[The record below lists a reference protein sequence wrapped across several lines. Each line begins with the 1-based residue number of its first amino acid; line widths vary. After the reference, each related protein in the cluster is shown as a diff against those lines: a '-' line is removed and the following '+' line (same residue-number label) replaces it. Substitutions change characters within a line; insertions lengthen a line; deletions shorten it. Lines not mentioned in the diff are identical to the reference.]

1 MSWHNAFHLEMKY
14 GLVNDPNG
22 LCRQDGKYQIFYQ
35 WNPDGCCHS
44 NKHWGYVQTED
55 FIHYSKPRIALS
67 PVDYFDKNG
76 CYSGSARIKDG
87 RMEIFYTANLKDE
100 QNVRHPRQILAVKN
114 PDGSFTK
121 EKIIIDDVP
130 QGYTA
135 HFRDPYLFTHSGRS
149 FMVLGAQ
156 RADLTGCCLIYEEI
170 DSEWQLRGELITAY
184 KDFGYMWECPNL
196 ITVDG
201 TDVLLFCPQG
211 LEAQGD
217 DYNNLYQS
225 GYIAGKFNPD
235 TLEFTHGEF
244 QELDRG
250 FDFYAPQVLQY
261 ENRRILF
268 GWIGMP
274 EREHE
279 YPTTSEGWIHSL
291 TMPREL
297 HCKDGV
303 LYQEPV
309 AEIAA
314 LCRDSAVYSNGD
326 LDNLTLPRQAMLN
339 LDIQLDSNAKLWQAE
354 LLFGSD
360 ILRLAYDVSTEKFC
374 IDRSDMA
381 LGGKGQRRFSA
392 KPIEGKLQLEI
403 WLDTS
408 VMEIY
413 CQHGKVCA
421 TACYFP
427 EQADTVPQLS
437 IKNASAK
444 SSLTVHALGSFDFA
458 ENM

>member
-14 GLVNDPNG
+14 GLINDPNG
-22 LCRQDGKYQIFYQ
+22 LCRQGGKYRIFYQ
-35 WNPDGCCHS
+35 WNPGGCCHAD
-44 NKHWGYVQTED
+44 KHWGYVQTED
-55 FIHYSKPRIALS
+55 FIHYSEPRIALA

-114 PDGSFTK
+114 PDGTFTK
-121 EKIIIDDVP
+121 EKIIIDGVP

-156 RADLTGCCLIYEEI
+156 RENLTGCCLIYEEI
-170 DSEWQLRGELITAY
+170 GGQWQLRGELITEY

-211 LEAQGD
+211 LEPQGD

-225 GYIAGKFNPD
+225 GYIAGKFDPD

-244 QELDRG
+244 HELDRG
-250 FDFYAPQVLQY
+250 FDFYAPQVLQD
-261 ENRRILF
+261 EGRRILL
-268 GWIGMP
+268 GWVGMP
-274 EREHE
+274 EREYE
-279 YPTTSEGWIHSL
+279 YPTTREGWIHSL

-309 AEIAA
+309 AELAA
-314 LCRDSAVYSNGD
+314 LCGDSVVFSDED
-326 LDNLTLPRQAMLN
+326 LAHLTLPRRAMLN
-339 LDIQLDSNAKLWQAE
+339 LDIQLGDEKHWQAE
-354 LLFGSD
+354 LLFGGD
-360 ILRLAYDVSTEKFC
+360 VMRLAYDVQTAKFC
-374 IDRSDMA
+374 IDRSGMT
-381 LGGKGQRRFSA
+381 LGGKGQRRFSV
-392 KPIEGKLQLEI
+392 KPINGKLQLSI

-408 VMEIY
+408 IMEIY
-413 CQHGKVCA
+413 FQHGKVCA
-421 TACYFP
+421 AACYFP
-427 EQADTVPQLS
+427 EQADAVPQLC
-437 IKNASAK
+437 IKNNSAK
-444 SSLTVHALGSFDFA
+444 SILTVCPLGSFVFA

>member
-1 MSWHNAFHLEMKY
+1 MKY

-35 WNPDGCCHS
+35 WNPDGCCHA

-55 FIHYSKPRIALS
+55 FIHYSEPRIALA

-100 QNVRHPRQILAVKN
+100 QNVRHPRQIMAVKN
-114 PDGSFTK
+114 PDGTFTK
-121 EKIIIDDVP
+121 EKIIIDNVP

-135 HFRDPYLFTHSGRS
+135 HFRDPYLFTHSSRS

-156 RADLTGCCLIYEEI
+156 RANLTGCCLIYEEI
-170 DSEWQLRGELITAY
+170 DGQWQLRGELITEY

-201 TDVLLFCPQG
+201 TDILLFCPQG
-211 LEAQGD
+211 LEPQGD

-235 TLEFTHGEF
+235 TLEFAHGKF
-244 QELDRG
+244 HELDRG
-250 FDFYAPQVLQY
+250 FDFYAPQVLQD
-261 ENRRILF
+261 EGRCTLL
-268 GWIGMP
+268 GWVGMP

-279 YPTTSEGWIHSL
+279 YPTTREGWIHSL

-297 HCKDGV
+297 HCQDGL
-303 LYQEPV
+303 LYQKPI
-309 AEIAA
+309 AEMKM
-314 LCRDSAVYSNGD
+314 LCAVPTVYSGKD
-326 LDNLTLPRQAMLN
+326 AAQLMLPRRAL
-339 LDIQLDSNAKLWQAE
+339 LKFDIDTAAEKFWQAE
-354 LLFGSD
+354 LSFGGD
-360 ILRLAYDVSTEKFC
+360 VMRLAYDARTEKFC
-374 IDRSDMA
+374 IDRSGMA
-381 LGGKGQRRFSA
+381 LGGKGQRRFDVKA
-392 KPIEGKLQLEI
+392 AGEKLQLEI

-408 VMEIY
+408 IMEIY
-413 CQHGKVCA
+413 CQDGAACA
-421 TACYFP
+421 AVCYFP
-427 EQADTVPQLS
+427 EQADAVPQLC
-437 IKNASAK
+437 IKNNSAK
-444 SSLTVHALGSFDFA
+444 SSLTVCPLGSFVFA